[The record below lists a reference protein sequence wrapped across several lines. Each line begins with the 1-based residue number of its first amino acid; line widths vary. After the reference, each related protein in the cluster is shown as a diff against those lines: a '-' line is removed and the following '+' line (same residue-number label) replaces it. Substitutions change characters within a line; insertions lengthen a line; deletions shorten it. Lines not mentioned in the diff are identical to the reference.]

1 MVEHKR
7 ISLVKPTLN
16 TPYHIDFDWWKQNDQ
31 EWRVHLRSC
40 LPPEYQQAFADADT
54 EEVDWVDPETA
65 EVQKVDGLQH
75 VLINLILNAREAM
88 LTPVKTT
95 RVLSIHAYR
104 EEEYVTIQ
112 VSDTGC
118 GIKQAD
124 LRKIFDPF
132 FTTKEKTSASKRT
145 GTGLGLAFCR
155 TVIDAH
161 DGMISVESEKN
172 RQTTFTIT
180 LPDK

>member
-75 VLINLILNAREAM
+75 VLINYAAE
-88 LTPVKTT
+88 TPDFIT
-95 RVLSIHAYR
+95 SH
-104 EEEYVTIQ
+104 TIIQ
-112 VSDTGC
+112 
-118 GIKQAD
+118 
-124 LRKIFDPF
+124 
-132 FTTKEKTSASKRT
+132 
-145 GTGLGLAFCR
+145 
-155 TVIDAH
+155 
-161 DGMISVESEKN
+161 
-172 RQTTFTIT
+172 TIT
-180 LPDK
+180 SEVTLYVRFRLSMDSSPFWVPTLRRVYCIPCHWGIEASPRAQHHGRWAIKRLSMAPCRW

>member
-16 TPYHIDFDWWKQNDQ
+16 TPYHIDFDWWRQNDQ

-75 VLINLILNAREAM
+75 VLINYAAETPDFITSQTSMIESIFRLLLANGNSPMTAEELGERLRRPPLTILR
-88 LTPVKTT
+88 TISGI
-95 RVLSIHAYR
+95 RVYK
-104 EEEYVTIQ
+104 
-112 VSDTGC
+112 
-118 GIKQAD
+118 GIRPS
-124 LRKIFDPF
+124 L
-132 FTTKEKTSASKRT
+132 
-145 GTGLGLAFCR
+145 
-155 TVIDAH
+155 
-161 DGMISVESEKN
+161 ES
-172 RQTTFTIT
+172 
-180 LPDK
+180 

>member
-75 VLINLILNAREAM
+75 VLINYAAETPDFITSQTSMIESIFRLLLANGNSPMTAEELGERLRRPPLTILR
-88 LTPVKTT
+88 TISGI
-95 RVLSIHAYR
+95 RVYK
-104 EEEYVTIQ
+104 
-112 VSDTGC
+112 
-118 GIKQAD
+118 GIRPS
-124 LRKIFDPF
+124 L
-132 FTTKEKTSASKRT
+132 
-145 GTGLGLAFCR
+145 
-155 TVIDAH
+155 
-161 DGMISVESEKN
+161 ES
-172 RQTTFTIT
+172 
-180 LPDK
+180 